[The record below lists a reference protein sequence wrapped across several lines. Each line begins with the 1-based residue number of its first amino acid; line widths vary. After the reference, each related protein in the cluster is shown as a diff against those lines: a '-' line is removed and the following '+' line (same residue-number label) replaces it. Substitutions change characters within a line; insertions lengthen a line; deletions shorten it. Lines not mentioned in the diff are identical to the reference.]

1 MGHPSSGKCVKVYDG
16 LCLECGYILSLALL
30 LFSPSAPPITF
41 LSPFTSLSPSATVAI
56 FCHEVQV
63 SYGFKYFVAMVSL
76 SDVAFLFVCAG
87 SGTDL
92 FKLGLH
98 CGVLVCEFLDGQGF
112 RLVVGQAEVVL
123 RAEKGVLGFLEGC
136 Y

>member
-1 MGHPSSGKCVKVYDG
+1 MPGMRVHP
-16 LCLECGYILSLALL
+16 LPLHFSLTFCHRRHLL
-30 LFSPSAPPITF
+30 TTKSMKADVSYTSWPEKSREPINH
-41 LSPFTSLSPSATVAI
+41 
-56 FCHEVQV
+56 CHEVQV